1 MASQTPTPAT
11 PQRAAAAPQP
21 AAQTDAE
28 LTPQELRDT
37 INALREGIEALRM
50 DNLQLQQQIGIQGN
64 NHGKHKYPGPT
75 PYDGREGNV
84 QMFLTQAKAYLKYYS
99 ASFPNES
106 DKVMCIAGY
115 LKGDALSWF
124 EPTMRDYLTK
134 EEEAQEDNTREI
146 FQSYE
151 TFEAKLKGTF
161 GSPDEVRTA
170 ERQLMKH
177 QQKGSAA
184 TYAAGFRQIISK
196 LDWDD
201 DAYIAQFYQGL
212 KEDIKDEVARMD
224 RPSELSEYIELVVRI
239 DNRLYERKMER
250 KGQQPVHRPMIANS
264 GKKRQ
269 SDQPFRR
276 NNDGWRN
283 KTSYGDHA
291 GPMDLDATHHSKP
304 KFDGECYN
312 CGKKGHPARFCT
324 EPKKPRQWK
333 PVPERR
339 TNAIQRGTTALD
351 GEGKNST
358 STPSVPHELL
368 SWTACYDDSCGTH
381 RADKDGSGWYPKK
394 PRGKRTMAMVR
405 RGIVNQPTEAR
416 KDKKTAIK
424 DTERSEPAKLE
435 AAWQKAGNARRRL

>member
-1 MASQTPTPAT
+1 
-11 PQRAAAAPQP
+11 
-21 AAQTDAE
+21 
-28 LTPQELRDT
+28 
-37 INALREGIEALRM
+37 M
-50 DNLQLQQQIGIQGN
+50 DNLQLQQQIGNQGN

-196 LDWDD
+196 LD
-201 DAYIAQFYQGL
+201 
-212 KEDIKDEVARMD
+212 
-224 RPSELSEYIELVVRI
+224 
-239 DNRLYERKMER
+239 
-250 KGQQPVHRPMIANS
+250 
-264 GKKRQ
+264 
-269 SDQPFRR
+269 
-276 NNDGWRN
+276 
-283 KTSYGDHA
+283 
-291 GPMDLDATHHSKP
+291 
-304 KFDGECYN
+304 
-312 CGKKGHPARFCT
+312 
-324 EPKKPRQWK
+324 
-333 PVPERR
+333 
-339 TNAIQRGTTALD
+339 
-351 GEGKNST
+351 
-358 STPSVPHELL
+358 
-368 SWTACYDDSCGTH
+368 
-381 RADKDGSGWYPKK
+381 
-394 PRGKRTMAMVR
+394 
-405 RGIVNQPTEAR
+405 
-416 KDKKTAIK
+416 
-424 DTERSEPAKLE
+424 
-435 AAWQKAGNARRRL
+435 